1 MVEKTQMYYL
11 KLLERHINDVEG
23 REYHPKL
30 AGVLNA
36 VTCLREMADIKKA
49 RAINRDSVTGNQ
61 FNNNAIQD
69 QIQ

>member
-1 MVEKTQMYYL
+1 MYYL

-23 REYHPKL
+23 RDYHPTL

-49 RAINRDSVTGNQ
+49 RAINSVTCNQ
-61 FNNNAIQD
+61 YNNNAI
-69 QIQ
+69 